1 MSGLE
6 SFTENSFSE
15 IMLAGDLVFPTE
27 ERERTQ
33 LHFRTRSGR
42 ELCAEAPLAAFLDH
56 GRSEESLSFDSQK
69 CGPTV
74 FGSGC
79 RALPKNSQVGVCAA
93 QKCSSF
99 PWKEG

>member
-56 GRSEESLSFDSQK
+56 GR
-69 CGPTV
+69 
-74 FGSGC
+74 
-79 RALPKNSQVGVCAA
+79 
-93 QKCSSF
+93 
-99 PWKEG
+99 